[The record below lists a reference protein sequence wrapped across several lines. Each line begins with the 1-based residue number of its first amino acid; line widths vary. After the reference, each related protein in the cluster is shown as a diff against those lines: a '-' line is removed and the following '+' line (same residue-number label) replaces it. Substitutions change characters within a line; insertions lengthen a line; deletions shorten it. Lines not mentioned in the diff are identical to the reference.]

1 MFVLGVGIGGVMQV
15 LVIAV
20 QNAVAYE
27 DLGAATSGAT
37 FFRSMRG
44 SFGTAVFGAIFAN
57 LLTGNLKHYLAG
69 AKLPSSLTGAS
80 VSPAA
85 LAKLPAAAHGGYVQ
99 AYAHS
104 LQTVFLVAV
113 PIAAVAF
120 ALTWLLHE
128 LKLLETAKA
137 VDPGA
142 FVMPTDRS
150 SVQEMERALT
160 VLARRENRG
169 EALGRL
175 AARAGLE
182 IEPAVCWLLLRIARH
197 PDYDV
202 SQLTREPAIDC
213 DRIQHLINGMRQT
226 LTTGIQPL
234 RANLG
239 DRHSFA
245 ADPALVMDDWFLS
258 VSRRRQQSSPMPAP
272 APKQGA
278 ESRHWLA
285 LQFATSRAAPAPT
298 LRPALQR
305 TRVRLVAALAFTSLP
320 PPVLGRRRPRYPERR
335 WPDVLIIRCRPI
347 RLSSARWR

>member
-1 MFVLGVGIGGVMQV
+1 MQV

-120 ALTWLLHE
+120 ALTWLLPE
-128 LKLLETAKA
+128 LKLRKTAKA

-175 AARAGLE
+175 AARGGLE
-182 IEPAVCWLLLRIARH
+182 IEPAVYRRVRFAPMRPQTVLQVIPGYH
-197 PDYDV
+197 PIYRD
-202 SQLTREPAIDC
+202 
-213 DRIQHLINGMRQT
+213 
-226 LTTGIQPL
+226 
-234 RANLG
+234 
-239 DRHSFA
+239 
-245 ADPALVMDDWFLS
+245 
-258 VSRRRQQSSPMPAP
+258 AP
-272 APKQGA
+272 AELLAMVDDRYAHGCFREWA
-278 ESRHWLA
+278 SFTHSALA
-285 LQFATSRAAPAPT
+285 LCREQSASALTGPVARAVLELHAGGKIDE
-298 LRPALQR
+298 
-305 TRVRLVAALAFTSLP
+305 AA
-320 PPVLGRRRPRYPERR
+320 
-335 WPDVLIIRCRPI
+335 
-347 RLSSARWR
+347 

>member
-1 MFVLGVGIGGVMQV
+1 MGASTGTVTSSVYMFVLGVGIGGVMQV

-120 ALTWLLHE
+120 ALTWLLPE
-128 LKLLETAKA
+128 LKLRKTAKA

-202 SQLTREPAIDC
+202 SQLAREPAIDC
-213 DRIQHLINGMRQT
+213 DRIQHLINGMAEAGLVRTPAGGPKQPPI
-226 LTTGIQPL
+226 LTTAG
-234 RANLG
+234 R
-239 DRHSFA
+239 
-245 ADPALVMDDWFLS
+245 
-258 VSRRRQQSSPMPAP
+258 
-272 APKQGA
+272 GA
-278 ESRHWLA
+278 VD
-285 LQFATSRAAPAPT
+285 Q
-298 LRPALQR
+298 
-305 TRVRLVAALAFTSLP
+305 LVAARRQGLAELLDGWSPDEHAELLALVRRLTAELLDDDHYALP
-320 PPVLGRRRPRYPERR
+320 HELGEAAVTVNSR
-335 WPDVLIIRCRPI
+335 
-347 RLSSARWR
+347 